1 MSTSISDLCSDFINA
16 KKLKDDTERNII
28 EFAEAPWGLGLGSLP
43 GQPPLFPV
51 QKFILKCAYNIPLS
65 RSVDRKIIIK
75 DKFNEK
81 ERFRFNEMEYLEF
94 LIDENR
100 INIKEVTGNP
110 DDTRPNIL
118 LVIGRRGL
126 KTSTISILIAFETYK
141 LIRKFSPHSYYN
153 IMPNDEIW
161 LSCIATQQE
170 QASEL
175 FRRITGHI
183 EQAECFKRYRSK
195 PTLNYM
201 QLNTERDIEQFGGN
215 RPSIRVVAAPCS
227 GRGLRGHN
235 NICAVMDEMGYF
247 FESESSADK
256 SDKIVYDAVTP
267 SVAKFNSPTGE
278 PHGKVLCISSPN
290 TRKGKFYDLYQ
301 RSFEKDCND
310 LLMIQAPTWEVDYTL
325 SSKYLRSKFSEN
337 PLSFNN
343 EFGAQFSDRIFAWIE
358 NEQVLRLN
366 IIPGLKYKTHSYE
379 RIPHFMG
386 IDVGLQNDGTAI
398 AICHIDKKQTPEG
411 LRDFIELDCVE
422 VRYAKDEGKDYFT
435 PEEMGDWIATFAEK
449 FFIVKGSMDQHYG
462 LSIMPQLHKKGFKQ
476 IGMTHTSREY
486 NSRIYQNLMSK
497 MLDGTLRIPGEGCD
511 KSEKGTKKDHPLI
524 AELLVLQ
531 ATQHSKYMISVEA
544 PKVAGMHDDMS
555 DAYSRAVFLATEYMS
570 KGGGVVKQN
579 VTDSAGSSKGSY
591 KQYYRKAKLN
601 VQHTKRP
608 STAMQVDMARSAG
621 RGPLGRGRF

>member
-1 MSTSISDLCSDFINA
+1 MSISDLCSDFINA
-16 KKLKDDTERNII
+16 KTLKDDSERNII
-28 EFAEAPWGLGLGSLP
+28 EFAESPWGLGLGSNP
-43 GQPPLFPV
+43 DAPPLFPV

-65 RSVDRKIIIK
+65 GSENRQIIIK

-81 ERFRFNEMEYLEF
+81 ERFRFNELEYLHF
-94 LIDENR
+94 LGEEGR

-110 DDTRPNIL
+110 VDTRPNIL

-126 KTSTISILIAFETYK
+126 KTSTISILIAFEVYK
-141 LIRKFSPHSYYN
+141 LIRKFSPHAYYN

-161 LSCIATQQE
+161 VSCIATQQE

-175 FRRITGHI
+175 FRRITGHL
-183 EQAECFKRYRSK
+183 EQAECFKRYRNK

-201 QLNTERDIEQFGGN
+201 QLNTERDLEQFGGN

-247 FESESSADK
+247 FESETSADK
-256 SDKIVYDAVTP
+256 SDKMVYDAVTP
-267 SVAKFNSPTGE
+267 SVARFNSPTGE
-278 PHGKVLCISSPN
+278 PHGKVICISSPN
-290 TRKGKFYDLYQ
+290 TRKGQFYDLYQ
-301 RSFEKDCND
+301 RSFESNCND

-325 SSKYLRSKFSEN
+325 SSKYLRAKYSEN

-343 EFGAQFSDRIFAWIE
+343 EFGAQFSDRIYAWIE

-366 IIPGLKYKTHSYE
+366 IIPGLKTKTHSYE
-379 RIPHFMG
+379 RLPHFMG
-386 IDVGLQNDGTAI
+386 VDVGLQNDGTAI
-398 AICHIDKKQTPEG
+398 AICHIVKKETPNG
-411 LRDFIELDCVE
+411 FRDFIELDCVE
-422 VRYAKDEGKDYFT
+422 VRYAKDEGLEFFH
-435 PEEMGDWIATFAEK
+435 PEDIADWIATFAEK

-462 LSIMPQLHKKGFKQ
+462 LSIVPQLHKKGFKQ
-476 IGMTHTSREY
+476 IQMTHTSREF
-486 NSRIYQNLMSK
+486 NSRVYQNLMSK
-497 MLDGTLRIPGEGCD
+497 MLDGTLRLPEGE
-511 KSEKGTKKDHPLI
+511 EKVRDGAKVKDHPLI

-570 KGGGVVKQN
+570 TGGGVSKQN
-579 VTDSAGSSKGSY
+579 VTESTSGSLGGSY
-591 KQYYRKAKLN
+591 KQYVRKSKMN
-601 VQHTKRP
+601 VLHTKRP
-608 STAMQVDMARSAG
+608 STSVMADMMRN
-621 RGPLGRGRF
+621 RGSGLFGRGR

>member
-1 MSTSISDLCSDFINA
+1 MSISDLCSDFINA
-16 KKLKDDTERNII
+16 KTLKDDSERNII
-28 EFAEAPWGLGLGSLP
+28 EFAESPWGLGLGSNP
-43 GQPPLFPV
+43 DAPPLFPV

-65 RSVDRKIIIK
+65 GSENRQIIIK

-81 ERFRFNEMEYLEF
+81 ERFRFNELEYLHF
-94 LIDENR
+94 LGEEGR

-110 DDTRPNIL
+110 VDTRPNIL

-126 KTSTISILIAFETYK
+126 KTSTISILIAFEVYK
-141 LIRKFSPHSYYN
+141 LIRKFSPHAYYN

-161 LSCIATQQE
+161 VSCIATQQE

-175 FRRITGHI
+175 FRRITGHL
-183 EQAECFKRYRSK
+183 EQAECFKRYRNK

-201 QLNTERDIEQFGGN
+201 QLNTERDLEQFGGN

-247 FESESSADK
+247 FESETSADK
-256 SDKIVYDAVTP
+256 SDKMVYDAVTP
-267 SVAKFNSPTGE
+267 SVARFNSPTGE
-278 PHGKVLCISSPN
+278 PHGKVICISSPN
-290 TRKGKFYDLYQ
+290 TRKGQFYDLYQ
-301 RSFEKDCND
+301 RSFESNCND

-325 SSKYLRSKFSEN
+325 SSKYLRAKYSEN

-343 EFGAQFSDRIFAWIE
+343 EFGAQFSDRIYAWIE

-366 IIPGLKYKTHSYE
+366 IIPGLKTKTHSYE
-379 RIPHFMG
+379 RLPHFMG
-386 IDVGLQNDGTAI
+386 VDVGLQNDGTAI
-398 AICHIDKKQTPEG
+398 AICHIVKKETPNG
-411 LRDFIELDCVE
+411 FRDFIELDCVE
-422 VRYAKDEGKDYFT
+422 VRYAKDEGLEFFH
-435 PEEMGDWIATFAEK
+435 PEDIADWIATFAEK

-462 LSIMPQLHKKGFKQ
+462 LSIVPQLHKKGFKQ
-476 IGMTHTSREY
+476 IQMTHTSREF
-486 NSRIYQNLMSK
+486 NSRVYQNLMSK
-497 MLDGTLRIPGEGCD
+497 MLDGTLRLPEGE
-511 KSEKGTKKDHPLI
+511 EKVRDGAKVKDHPLI

-570 KGGGVVKQN
+570 TGGGVSKQN
-579 VTDSAGSSKGSY
+579 VTESTSGSLGGSY
-591 KQYYRKAKLN
+591 KQYVRKSKMN
-601 VQHTKRP
+601 VLHTKRP
-608 STAMQVDMARSAG
+608 STSVMADMMRN
-621 RGPLGRGRF
+621 RGSGLFGRGRQ